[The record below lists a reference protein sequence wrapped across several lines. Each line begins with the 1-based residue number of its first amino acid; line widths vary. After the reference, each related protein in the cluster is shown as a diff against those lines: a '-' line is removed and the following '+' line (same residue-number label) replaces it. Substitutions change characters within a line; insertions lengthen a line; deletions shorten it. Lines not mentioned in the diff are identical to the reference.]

1 MEQHDRPYL
10 PIYTLHQNPECRYQP
25 LGLVVVHKTEGM
37 GVFRDFIARLK
48 DLTGGRVG
56 AYDRSVNVDLIVP
69 ALRELSDQAHE
80 IYTVDGIAPDAIMG
94 LVMDVQSV
102 SSTGMAMMQI
112 TVYGTTVR
120 CVTPE
125 DEAGVRGRTIADQL
139 PSRA

>member
-1 MEQHDRPYL
+1 MGQHDRPYL
-10 PIYTLHQNPECRYQP
+10 PIYTLHQNPESRYQP

-56 AYDRSVNVDLIVP
+56 AYDRSVSADLIVP
-69 ALRELSDQAHE
+69 ALRELSDQAHD

-102 SSTGMAMMQI
+102 SSTEMAMMQI
-112 TVYGTTVR
+112 TVYGTAVR

-125 DEAGVRGRTIADQL
+125 DEAGVRGRTTPISS
-139 PSRA
+139 SRA